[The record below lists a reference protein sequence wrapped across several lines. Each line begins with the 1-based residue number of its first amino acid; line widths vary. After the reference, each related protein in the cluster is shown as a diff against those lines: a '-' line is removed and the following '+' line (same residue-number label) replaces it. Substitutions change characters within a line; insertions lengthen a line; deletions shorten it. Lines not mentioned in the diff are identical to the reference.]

1 MAQQPQQPFNWRP
14 VIRRRIAVAA
24 AVFACWTAAIE
35 ARLVYLQVFKE
46 ADLTA
51 RAQSQQMQTID
62 APAKRGEIYD
72 RHGRLLAYSV
82 DADTVYAVPTEIRDA
97 SAAAAG
103 LCRAFE
109 GCTKKEQASL
119 VDRLSKRRAFAF
131 VKRRVTPEEAGKV
144 AALGLEGIGFMKES
158 RRYYPNKELAA
169 NVLGYVGLDNIGLS
183 GIESAYDKVVRG
195 REGKVLVQ
203 TDARR
208 RAFSRVERTPTSG
221 GSIELTIDHQL
232 QYITERELLKGVQET
247 DADAGTAVVMDPHT
261 GEILAMASVPTFN
274 PNDYGDASAPDRRN
288 RAVQDLYEPGST
300 FKMVTAAAAFEE
312 NVIKPTDMLDVSSG
326 IIRIGSRVIHEY
338 AGHHYGVI
346 SFKEAIVRSSNVG
359 AVKVGLRL
367 GAERLGLYIN
377 RFGFGRPGSPD
388 FPGES
393 PGIVWNPANL
403 NDSALASVSMGHQI
417 GVTPLQ
423 MAVAA
428 SAVANGGNVLE
439 PRVLRA
445 VLSNGQRQVTTS
457 KIVRRAITPETAAE
471 VTDLM
476 EGVVTDGTA
485 KLAQIAGF
493 TVAGKTGTAEKV
505 IDGRYSKTANF
516 ASFVGFV
523 PSRNPVLAIVVM
535 LDTPRANG
543 RTGGVTASPV
553 FQRIAAASLRHLGVA
568 PTVNPQPPVLV
579 ARRNENQMAP
589 AVAPLPARGIVT
601 LAASGDG
608 TVVPDLRG
616 MGARDAL
623 RALGRLGLGA
633 RVQGEGIVVDQT
645 PAAGFPL
652 EPGSTLLIVLGRE
665 PVRSGTSGERP

>member
-1 MAQQPQQPFNWRP
+1 MAQQQPFNWRP
-14 VIRRRIAVAA
+14 VIRRRVAVAVA
-24 AVFACWTAAIE
+24 LFACWTAVIE
-35 ARLVYLQVFKE
+35 ARLVYLQVFRK

-51 RAQSQQMQTID
+51 RAENQQMQTIKT
-62 APAKRGEIYD
+62 PAKRGEIFD
-72 RHGRLLAYSV
+72 RNGHLLAYSV
-82 DADTVYAVPTEIRDA
+82 DADTVYAVPNEIEN
-97 SAAAAG
+97 AAAAAAK
-103 LCRAFE
+103 LCRALD
-109 GCTKKEQASL
+109 GCSKKEQASL
-119 VDRLSKRRAFAF
+119 TERLSKRGSFAY
-131 VKRRVTPEEAGKV
+131 VRRRVTPEEAGKV
-144 AALGLEGIGFMKES
+144 AALGLEGVGFTKES

-195 REGKVLVQ
+195 REGTVLVQ

-208 RAFSRVERTPTSG
+208 HAFSRVERTPTSG
-221 GSIELTIDHQL
+221 GSVELTIDEQL
-232 QYITERELLKGVQET
+232 QYITERELAKGVEET
-247 DADAGTAVVMDPHT
+247 DADAGTAIVMDPHT

-274 PNDYGDASAPDRRN
+274 PNDYGDASPAERRN

-312 NVIKPTDMLDVSSG
+312 NVIKPNDMLDVSSG

-338 AGHHYGVI
+338 AGHRYGVI
-346 SFKEAIVRSSNVG
+346 SFKEAIVKSSNVG

-367 GAERLGLYIN
+367 GSERLGLYIN
-377 RFGFGRPGSPD
+377 RFGFGRPMSPD

-445 VLSNGQRQVTTS
+445 VINNGQRQAMAT
-457 KIVRRAITPETAAE
+457 KIVRRAITPETAAQ
-471 VTDLM
+471 VVDVM
-476 EGVVTDGTA
+476 EAVVAEGTA
-485 KLAQIAGF
+485 KSAKIGGF

-505 IDGRYSKTANF
+505 IDGRYSKTANY

-523 PSRNPVLAIVVM
+523 PSRNPAFTIVVM
-535 LDTPRANG
+535 LDTPRTGG
-543 RTGGVTASPV
+543 RTGGAVASPV
-553 FQRIAAASLRHLGVA
+553 FQRIAAAALRHTGVV
-568 PTVNPQPPVLV
+568 PTVNPQPPVMV
-579 ARRNENQMAP
+579 ARRSETPIAP
-589 AVAPLPARGIVT
+589 VTAPLPARGIVT
-601 LAASGDG
+601 LAENGEG

-616 MGARDAL
+616 LGARDAL

-633 RVQGEGIVVDQT
+633 RVQGEGVVVDQT

-665 PVRSGTSGERP
+665 PARASLPGARP